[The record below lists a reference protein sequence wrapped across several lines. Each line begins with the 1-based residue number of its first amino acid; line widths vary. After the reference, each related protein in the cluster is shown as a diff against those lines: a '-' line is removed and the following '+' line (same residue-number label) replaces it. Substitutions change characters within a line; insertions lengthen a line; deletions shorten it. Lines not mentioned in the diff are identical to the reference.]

1 MCICVCCRP
10 GIHQDRPSSRNLQLS
25 SFAVISVRVDSLS
38 LWYTNL
44 TIRQLMSF
52 SGGSVSP
59 CRTVVMAVADAT
71 RLPPTRSDD
80 SAAAGPPLLIRC
92 ATATGAHLFRS

>member
-1 MCICVCCRP
+1 
-10 GIHQDRPSSRNLQLS
+10 
-25 SFAVISVRVDSLS
+25 
-38 LWYTNL
+38 
-44 TIRQLMSF
+44 MSF